1 MMIENVI
8 SASLPVQEEL
18 RIRRNHIEPANA
30 DENRGRISIVT
41 GAHGDELEG
50 QFVCYELIKRIR
62 AQKECLKGTVD
73 IYPVLNPLGMDSGMR
88 TVPKIDMD
96 LNRMFPGNRNGTMM
110 DKVTAGIIDSLKG
123 SDICIDVHASDTF
136 VKEIPQARISDE
148 FEAMMVPYAKHLNV
162 DLIWINATATV
173 HESTLAYS
181 LCKLGVPALVMEMG
195 LGNRINEE
203 YGLQVV
209 DGIFHLM
216 NRMGLWEGQDATV
229 KEPMIITN
237 DDIEF
242 IRASQSGIFLS
253 CADNN
258 TYVKKG
264 QKIGEVID
272 PLRGERLY
280 EVKAGSD
287 GLLFTMREHPLAYEG
302 ALLARIIKGLKEAG
316 K

>member
-1 MMIENVI
+1 MIEKVV
-8 SASLPVQEEL
+8 SAALPVQEEL
-18 RIRRNHIEPANA
+18 KICRNHMEPS
-30 DENRGRISIVT
+30 DPGENRGRISIVT

-62 AQKECLKGTVD
+62 EKKECLKGTVD
-73 IYPVLNPLGMDSGMR
+73 IYPVLNPLGMDSGVR

-96 LNRMFPGNRNGTMM
+96 LNRMFPGSQDGTMM
-110 DKVTAGIIDSLKG
+110 DKITAGIVDSLMG

-148 FEAMMVPYAKHLNV
+148 FEGMMVPYAKHLNV

-181 LCKLGVPALVMEMG
+181 LCKLGVPALVLEMG
-195 LGNRINEE
+195 LGNRINQA

-216 NRMGLWEGQDATV
+216 SRMGLWEGETVPV

-242 IRASQSGIFLS
+242 IRARESGIFLS
-253 CADNN
+253 CAENN
-258 TYVKKG
+258 TYVGKG
-264 QKIGEVID
+264 EKIGEIVD
-272 PLRGERLY
+272 PIRGEPIY
-280 EVKAGSD
+280 EVNADSD
-287 GLLFTMREHPLAYEG
+287 GLLFTLREHPVAYEG
-302 ALLARIIKGLKEAG
+302 ALLARIIKGVKEAG
-316 K
+316 R

>member
-1 MMIENVI
+1 MIEKVV
-8 SASLPVQEEL
+8 STALPVQEEL
-18 RIRRNHIEPANA
+18 KICRNHMEPA
-30 DENRGRISIVT
+30 DPGENRGRISIVT

-62 AQKECLKGTVD
+62 ERQECLKGTVD
-73 IYPVLNPLGMDSGMR
+73 IYPVLNPLGMDSGVR

-96 LNRMFPGNRNGTMM
+96 LNRMFPGSRDGTMM
-110 DKVTAGIIDSLKG
+110 DKVAAGIVDSLMG

-136 VKEIPQARISDE
+136 VREIPQARISDE
-148 FEAMMVPYAKHLNV
+148 FEEMMVPYAKHLNV

-195 LGNRINEE
+195 LGNRINQT

-216 NRMGLWEGQDATV
+216 GKLGLWEGEDVPV
-229 KEPMIITN
+229 KEPMVITN
-237 DDIEF
+237 GDIEF
-242 IRASQSGIFLS
+242 IRARESGIFLS
-253 CADNN
+253 CAENN
-258 TYVKKG
+258 TYVGKG
-264 QKIGEVID
+264 ERIGAVVD
-272 PLRGERLY
+272 PLRGETIY
-280 EVKAGSD
+280 EVKAKSD
-287 GLLFTMREHPLAYEG
+287 GLLFTLRAHPVAYEG
-302 ALLARIIKGLKEAG
+302 ALLARIIKGMKEAG

>member
-1 MMIENVI
+1 MIENVV
-8 SASLPVQEEL
+8 SAALPVNENL
-18 RIRRNHIEPANA
+18 RIPRNRLEPVDLN
-30 DENRGRISIVT
+30 DNRGRISIVT

-50 QFVCYELIKRIR
+50 QFVCYEVIRRINR
-62 AQKECLKGTVD
+62 NKEALKGTID
-73 IYPVLNPLGMDSGMR
+73 IYPVLNPLGMDSGVR

-96 LNRMFPGNRNGTMM
+96 LNRMFPGSQDGTMM
-110 DKVTAGIIDSLKG
+110 DKVTAGIVESLLG

-148 FEAMMVPYAKHLNV
+148 FEQMMVPYAKYLNV

-195 LGNRINEE
+195 LGNRINQE

-216 NRMGLWEGQDATV
+216 KKLGLWEGDDISV
-229 KEPMIITN
+229 KEPMVITN

-242 IRASQSGIFLS
+242 IRAAESGIFIS
-253 CADNN
+253 CAENN
-258 TYVKKG
+258 TFVKQG
-264 QKIGEVID
+264 DKIGEIID
-272 PLRGERLY
+272 PLAGEVIY
-280 EVKAGSD
+280 EVKAGCE

-302 ALLARIIKGLKEAG
+302 ALLARIIRGKEAAE
-316 K
+316 